1 MDIGTKDLLISFLII
16 LLALCLLQILYMA
29 TYAYRTK
36 ELQNWKIA
44 LFPII
49 TLILSMLFPLITNED
64 NIWDLRFIPFIIAG
78 LYGGYKLGLVQI
90 STALIHPLL
99 IGRIWLLYGSCRH
112 YYCRN
117 SRLHPF
123 KILFKNEVEATTFTV
138 SDFINLC
145 DFHFSSIGSYFFLR
159 SFKRLIS
166 L

>member
-1 MDIGTKDLLISFLII
+1 MDIGTKDLLISFFII

-36 ELQNWKIA
+36 ALQNWKIA

-49 TLILSMLFPLITNED
+49 TLILSMLFPLMTNED

-90 STALIHPLL
+90 STALFIRYLL
-99 IGRIWLLYGSCRH
+99 GGSGFYTAAAC
-112 YYCRN
+112 YYYYRN

-123 KILFKNEVEATTFTV
+123 QILFKNEVEAKTFTV

-145 DFHFSSIGSYFFLR
+145 NFHFSSIGSYFFLR